1 MHFCALAALGAV
13 ALCPP
18 PSGPNQGE
26 QAPALEFE
34 HEDYLG
40 YYGGTESA
48 VYRAIVRD
56 GDGIALEIPGTGV
69 FALEHVDGDR
79 WALAGDASIVL
90 AFERSEGG
98 DVVRVIAGER
108 RDEKFEP
115 SRELPAVEALAARVA
130 KTHRLDLLETLGPLR
145 IRGAYTVEPLGVEA
159 TLTHHYAWPDRFRMD
174 SVAGDVFERLAF
186 DGKRV
191 WYQSDGESTKAL
203 EGQAAEI
210 QRLDNLFAYLGDW
223 KHWYPDLQVVQALEH
238 KRGKLYLVRG
248 GGLSIPAMTL
258 YIHAEN
264 AAVLYVD
271 SLIHVEQIGR
281 MGQRRTYEDY
291 RDVSGMLL
299 PHRTRVVLADP
310 EMDLTVEAIVT
321 EIKLGVKPTEGL
333 FQLEE
338 R

>member
-40 YYGGTESA
+40 YYGGTDSA

-130 KTHRLDLLETLGPLR
+130 KSRQQLL
-145 IRGAYTVEPLGVEA
+145 PLGGEVE
-159 TLTHHYAWPDRFRMD
+159 
-174 SVAGDVFERLAF
+174 ERQ
-186 DGKRV
+186 RP
-191 WYQSDGESTKAL
+191 
-203 EGQAAEI
+203 QAAIAPTGDERG
-210 QRLDNLFAYLGDW
+210 RLQDR
-223 KHWYPDLQVVQALEH
+223 EMSM
-238 KRGKLYLVRG
+238 R
-248 GGLSIPAMTL
+248 
-258 YIHAEN
+258 HA
-264 AAVLYVD
+264 AAA
-271 SLIHVEQIGR
+271 G
-281 MGQRRTYEDY
+281 
-291 RDVSGMLL
+291 
-299 PHRTRVVLADP
+299 
-310 EMDLTVEAIVT
+310 
-321 EIKLGVKPTEGL
+321 
-333 FQLEE
+333 
-338 R
+338 